1 MQGTAAEGSPVSDL
15 VISDAEVEV
24 IIDAEGYVSLYALTF
39 EFEMTVGEGDEAVD
53 CEVEVE
59 MKVTYKNPGQP
70 VTVTPPEGYQDYPEV
85 DADEVGI

>member
-1 MQGTAAEGSPVSDL
+1 
-15 VISDAEVEV
+15 
-24 IIDAEGYVSLYALTF
+24 
-39 EFEMTVGEGDEAVD
+39 MTVGEGDEAVD